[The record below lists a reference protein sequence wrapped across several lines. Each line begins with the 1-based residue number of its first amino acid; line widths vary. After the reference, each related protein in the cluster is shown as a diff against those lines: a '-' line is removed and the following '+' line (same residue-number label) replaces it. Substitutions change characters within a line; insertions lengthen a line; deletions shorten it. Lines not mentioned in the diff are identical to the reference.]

1 VGDRGWRL
9 IWRVSSDEAGAI
21 VINVA
26 EVWAMGAR
34 SESEVYQEAHHH
46 VATLPRSPLTV
57 TLTDVIKRLGTIGD
71 DAGQL
76 RAAAKP
82 GSGRRQRGLIRWGA
96 TGLGNGDD
104 PAGRRVRSHRSPA
117 VRPGSPPTCAELEG
131 EWSGAT
137 SPSVG
142 PAWAAGTGADAA
154 LAPAC
159 TRASCGS
166 PARPPGP
173 KRWQRG
179 SWPARTGSWRPLPP
193 GKARSGR
200 GPRNRG
206 LLGAAPGPPLAA
218 GRGGSAA
225 LRPQVVKAQLAGTAL
240 TKKSEAASTKQGLGV
255 AENRPPR
262 VASWDQPGIETEF
275 RAAQ

>member
-1 VGDRGWRL
+1 LGVEEEAALPTKPAGRPTLARLPHGVRILVVGDRGWRL

-96 TGLGNGDD
+96 TGLGNGAN
-104 PAGRRVRSHRSPA
+104 PAGRRVRSHRSPT
-117 VRPGSPPTCAELEG
+117 VRPASPPTCAELEG
-131 EWSGAT
+131 EWSGRHHRA
-137 SPSVG
+137 SARPGPLG
-142 PAWAAGTGADAA
+142 PAQTQPWHLPALALVAGRQRDPLDQSGGSGAAG
-154 LAPAC
+154 
-159 TRASCGS
+159 R
-166 PARPPGP
+166 
-173 KRWQRG
+173 
-179 SWPARTGSWRPLPP
+179 
-193 GKARSGR
+193 
-200 GPRNRG
+200 
-206 LLGAAPGPPLAA
+206 LGLAA
-218 GRGGSAA
+218 GGRCRRG
-225 LRPQVVKAQLAGTAL
+225 R
-240 TKKSEAASTKQGLGV
+240 
-255 AENRPPR
+255 
-262 VASWDQPGIETEF
+262 
-275 RAAQ
+275 RAAAVGRETGGCLEQPPAHLWPRAGEGPLRCGLRW